1 MKIILG
7 SQSPRRREILETFS
21 IPFIVIPSSFD
32 EESVRYEGDPGKH
45 AQLLS
50 QKKNEVLRQTYHDD
64 VIVTA
69 DSVVFCQG
77 RLFNKPQDENESH
90 EFLSA
95 LSGNWHSVF
104 TGVTVARGPL
114 VFSDVEETKVLFNP
128 LTPEQIQR
136 FCLTTTTLDKAGGYT
151 IEKNGKLIVSRMEG
165 CYDNVVGLPVNTTR
179 KLLLKVGIDLW
190 DFVKKH

>member
-7 SQSPRRREILETFS
+7 SQSPRRREILGTFS
-21 IPFIVIPSSFD
+21 IPFEVVPSSFD
-32 EESVRYEGDPGKH
+32 EESVRFEGDPGKH
-45 AQLLS
+45 ATLLS
-50 QKKNEVLRQTYHDD
+50 QKKNEVLREAYHDD
-64 VIVTA
+64 VVVTA
-69 DSVVFCQG
+69 DSVVFCNG
-77 RLFNKPQDENESH
+77 RLFNKPQDEKESH

-114 VFSDVEETKVLFNP
+114 VFSDVEETRVLLNLLSP
-128 LTPEQIQR
+128 DQIKK
-136 FCLTTTTLDKAGGYT
+136 FCMATTTLDKAGGYT
-151 IEKNGKLIVSRMEG
+151 IEKNGKLIVSRVEG
-165 CYDNVVGLPVNTTR
+165 CYDNVVGLAVNTKG